1 VGSRRR
7 SCSRGGKQEEKLEP
21 WWGAGGEVVAE
32 VGSRRRS
39 WSPGVEQEEKLEPRW
54 GATTLQVRKVAVV
67 A

>member
-1 VGSRRR
+1 M
-7 SCSRGGKQEEKLEP
+7 EP